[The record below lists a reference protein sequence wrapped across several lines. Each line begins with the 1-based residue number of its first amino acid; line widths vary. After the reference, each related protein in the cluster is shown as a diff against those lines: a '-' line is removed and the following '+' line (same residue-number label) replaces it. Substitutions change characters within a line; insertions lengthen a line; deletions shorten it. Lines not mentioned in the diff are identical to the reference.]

1 MIIIDDTNTCK
12 ECGAYYVD
20 KNYCVN
26 GHYIDALEKA
36 IILLNDNPDIT
47 DECDGIIVSNEPE
60 IAETLFDIVKEMN
73 NEKR

>member
-12 ECGAYYVD
+12 QCGAYYVD

-47 DECDGIIVSNEPE
+47 DECNGKIFCNEPN
-60 IAETLFDIVKEMN
+60 IAETLFDIV
-73 NEKR
+73 

>member
-12 ECGAYYVD
+12 ECNAYYVD

-36 IILLNDNPDIT
+36 IILLDDNPNIT
-47 DECDGIIVSNEPE
+47 DECNGIIVSNEPE
-60 IAETLFDIVKEMN
+60 ISETLFQLKKEI
-73 NEKR
+73 EK